1 MSGIDPAIVEAFWQA
16 RQHGAFYPPE
26 WFGKLTMDQGYQLL
40 FAISDRR
47 VASGEKQIGWKVGL
61 TAKAIQQ
68 QFGFHEPVFGCVFE
82 TKPSGYAFAPGEL
95 IVPGFE
101 NELCMR
107 LRSDLSGPIG
117 IDQARDAIDVIYP
130 AMEIIETRGPLA
142 EQIALALADN
152 AQQKTN
158 ILGAPVPL
166 PADPAAI
173 DVSVS
178 INGEPVATGRGA
190 AVLDNPL
197 NSIVWLAGKL
207 PAFGRKLRA
216 GDIVMTGSFTRQFP
230 LKPGDRVETNF
241 SGVGTVT
248 VSMTS

>member
-1 MSGIDPAIVEAFWQA
+1 MTGIDPATVEAFWQA
-16 RQHGAFYPPE
+16 RQRGVFYPPA

-40 FAISDRR
+40 FAITDRR

-82 TKPSGYAFAPGEL
+82 TKPSGHEFAPADL
-95 IVPGFE
+95 ISPGFE
-101 NELCMR
+101 NELCMH
-107 LRSDLSGPIG
+107 LRSDLSGPIS
-117 IDQARDAIDVIYP
+117 IEQARDGVDIIYP
-130 AMEIIETRGPLA
+130 AMEITETRGPLV
-142 EQIALALADN
+142 EQIALGLADN

-158 ILGAPVPL
+158 ILGAPIPL

-173 DVSVS
+173 EVSVT
-178 INGEPVATGRGA
+178 INGEHVGTGNGA

-207 PAFGRKLRA
+207 SAFGRKLRA
-216 GDIVMTGSFTRQFP
+216 GDLVMTGSFTRQFP
-230 LKPGDRVETNF
+230 LQPGDLVVTTF
-241 SGVGTVT
+241 SGIGSVT
-248 VSMTS
+248 VSMTI